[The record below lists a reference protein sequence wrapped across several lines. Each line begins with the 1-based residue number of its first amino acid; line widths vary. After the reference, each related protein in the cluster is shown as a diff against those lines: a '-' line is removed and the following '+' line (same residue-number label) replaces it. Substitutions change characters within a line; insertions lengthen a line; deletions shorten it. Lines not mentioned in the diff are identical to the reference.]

1 NIRKEL
7 NLDKP
12 KWQQFLYYL
21 KDVSPVSVHTKEEI
35 VAKQLQGIF
44 IGGKYKLALKIP
56 YFYKSYQTKK
66 EVGAVLMEALP

>member
-1 NIRKEL
+1 MFQGMGDPARLIVGQSGDKQTLENIRKEL

-44 IGGKYKLALKIP
+44 IGGKI
-56 YFYKSYQTKK
+56 
-66 EVGAVLMEALP
+66 